1 MPTQPI
7 QQTEV
12 LISTPDGRMP
22 AVRFVPDTPDRQP
35 AILLLMEAFGVT
47 SHIRDV
53 ASRIA
58 REGYI
63 VLVPDLYYRELP
75 NNKFGYDEVEHAMAM
90 MWRLDFGQSMENDL
104 RAALNDLRSQPT
116 VNPDHVGVTGFCLG
130 GGLTFLTACQLS
142 DQIAAAAP
150 FYGMVLDEWI
160 DAVKEITIPMMLF
173 FGGRDPF
180 ISSDRIQQIDARF
193 RELDKE
199 YTLKV
204 YPDAGHGFFCNE
216 RSDYNPEAAVDAWE
230 KLTQFFHHHLRHQG
244 ANSYASST

>member
-1 MPTQPI
+1 MPTQQI

-12 LISTPDGRMP
+12 LIPTPDGQMP
-22 AVRFVPDTPDRQP
+22 AVRFVPDSPDRQP

-47 SHIRDV
+47 SHVRDV

-58 REGYI
+58 HEGYV

-75 NNKFGYDEVEHAMAM
+75 DNKFGYDEVEQAMAM
-90 MWRLDFGQSMENDL
+90 MWRLDFGQPMENDL
-104 RAALNDLRSQPT
+104 QAALTYLKSQPT
-116 VNPDHVGVTGFCLG
+116 VNPDRIGVTGFCLG
-130 GGLTFLTACQLS
+130 GGLTFLTACKFS
-142 DQIAAAAP
+142 NEIAAAAP

-160 DAVKEITIPMMLF
+160 DAVKDITVPIMLF

-193 RELDKE
+193 RELNKD
-199 YTLKV
+199 YTLKI

-216 RSDYNPEAAVDAWE
+216 RSGYNPSAAADAW
-230 KLTQFFHHHLRHQG
+230 KRLTQFLNYHFR
-244 ANSYASST
+244 